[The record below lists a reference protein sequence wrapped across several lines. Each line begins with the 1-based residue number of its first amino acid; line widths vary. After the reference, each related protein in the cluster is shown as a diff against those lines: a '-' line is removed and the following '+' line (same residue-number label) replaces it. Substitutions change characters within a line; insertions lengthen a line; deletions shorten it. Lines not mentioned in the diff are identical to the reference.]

1 MAARITGSKT
11 FVPRV
16 LSTSEANEMD
26 ATMNGMT
33 TVNGSLAWTPDLRDY
48 ARWEYGRDAEAW
60 LYSNARRAAAPRRR
74 RPGLKARVRA
84 LLRATRSPPPTRG
97 VPVAENRV
105 G

>member
-11 FVPRV
+11 FVSPV
-16 LSTSEANEMD
+16 VYTFEANEMD
-26 ATMNGMT
+26 ATMNRMT
-33 TVNGSLAWTPDLRDY
+33 TVNGSLAWTTDLRDY

-60 LYSNARRAAAPRRR
+60 LHSNARRARARRRR
-74 RPGLKARVRA
+74 RPGLRARVRA
-84 LLRATRSPPPTRG
+84 FLRATRSPPPTRG